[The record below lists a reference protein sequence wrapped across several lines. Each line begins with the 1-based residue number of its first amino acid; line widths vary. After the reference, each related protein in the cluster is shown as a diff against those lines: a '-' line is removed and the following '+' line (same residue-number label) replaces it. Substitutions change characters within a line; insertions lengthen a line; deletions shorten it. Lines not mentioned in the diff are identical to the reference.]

1 MKLIGKVALVT
12 GASRGIGKAI
22 AEALGKQGAKVVI
35 NYTQNVDAAEKVSE
49 TIRASG
55 GEAIALKAD
64 ISDAAAVEGMF
75 ATIEEKYGG
84 TDILVNNAGIWRGGK
99 ITEVGPSDWNAVLD
113 TNIKGMF
120 LCTQSA
126 LKAMLQRGAGK
137 IINISSVIGLIGFPG
152 DTIYGTSKAGII
164 GFTKSLAKELARHRI
179 NVNAVAPGIIA
190 TDMNSA
196 LDEKIRTRL
205 ENSIPLGYLGN
216 PEHIAEVVC
225 FLACGADYVTGQV
238 WTVDGGF
245 TMVS

>member
-22 AEALGKQGAKVVI
+22 AEALGAQGATVVV
-35 NYTQNVDAAEKVSE
+35 NYTRNVGAAENVSE
-49 TIRASG
+49 SIHALG
-55 GEAIALKAD
+55 GEAIAIKAD
-64 ISDAAAVEGMF
+64 ISDAAAVERMF

-99 ITEVGPSDWNAVLD
+99 LTNMGPADWDAVLD

-126 LKAMLQRGAGK
+126 LKSMIGRGGGK

-179 NVNAVAPGIIA
+179 NVNAVAPGIIV

-196 LDEKIRTRL
+196 LDEKIRSRL
-205 ENSIPLGYLGN
+205 EKSIPLGFLGS

-245 TMVS
+245 SMA